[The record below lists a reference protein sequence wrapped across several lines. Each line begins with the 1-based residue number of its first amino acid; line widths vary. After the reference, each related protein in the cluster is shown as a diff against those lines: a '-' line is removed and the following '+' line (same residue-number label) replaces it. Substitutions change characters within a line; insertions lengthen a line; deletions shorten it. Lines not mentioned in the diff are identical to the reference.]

1 MKSQVFVN
9 YVEVKGL
16 AWSRLHS
23 RNDQAKSARE
33 SYDYILW
40 KSRLEPDEV
49 NTNLFVPV
57 SPGTDDRAVFMS
69 DGSSLYRTAGR
80 GKKRLRSN
88 VSLVGMRKVSAHHG
102 GDDKWKNPSTT
113 GVASW
118 YSDLEM
124 KSEPEKFYFA
134 FVFRYPGDVREFVCM
149 SHAVGKWLRDAQA
162 GPRTEELTEE
172 VGEAEVLTDVPG
184 TSESTAH
191 TLTFPTGS
199 EMSANVLLSLKNVLG
214 AQEAYESGADD
225 AKTRRELWNSLKD
238 KSAGVEDSLSSDR
251 AVGSCLRRSS
261 GPKGQACV
269 EADSC
274 LLSPSC
280 PDRKLTQESFTVWLP
295 AECTQMCKSLA
306 VKVQPAEY
314 TQTCGRKKLRCPS
327 SDRVFGSRLRRSSG
341 SEQKTIN
348 AVLCEAH
355 DKYELHENS

>member
-1 MKSQVFVN
+1 
-9 YVEVKGL
+9 
-16 AWSRLHS
+16 
-23 RNDQAKSARE
+23 
-33 SYDYILW
+33 
-40 KSRLEPDEV
+40 V
-49 NTNLFVPV
+49 NTTLL
-57 SPGTDDRAVFMS
+57 REVFTS
-69 DGSSLYRTAGR
+69 DGSSFYRTADC
-80 GKKRLRSN
+80 GKECLRSN
-88 VSLVGMRKVSAHHG
+88 VPLVGMQKVLAHRG
-102 GDDKWKNPSTT
+102 GDEKCLNPSTT
-113 GVASW
+113 GTASW
-118 YSDLEM
+118 YLDLEVR
-124 KSEPEKFYFA
+124 SEPEQFH
-134 FVFRYPGDVREFVCM
+134 FVFVHRYPGDVREFVCM

-199 EMSANVLLSLKNVLG
+199 EMSANVLLSLKNALG

-261 GPKGQACV
+261 GPEGQACV

-295 AECTQMCKSLA
+295 AECTQMCRSLA
-306 VKVQPAEY
+306 VKVQPAQC
-314 TQTCGRKKLRCPS
+314 TQMCRICFCWSQSWL
-327 SDRVFGSRLRRSSG
+327 
-341 SEQKTIN
+341 
-348 AVLCEAH
+348 
-355 DKYELHENS
+355 